1 MEVKYTKSGYEI
13 LHDPRLNKG
22 TGFTDKE
29 RDMYGLHGLLP
40 NQVEDIE
47 QQIVRVNEQVDH
59 FKESINKYVY
69 LIQLLDNN
77 QTLFFR
83 TIMDNPVKYFPLIY
97 TPTVGEACQKF
108 GHIFRRPRG
117 LYISIKDKDNIREI
131 LGNWNIKDVRVTV
144 VTDGGRILGLGDLG
158 ISGMGIPIGK
168 LALYTACAGIDPD
181 YTLPIVLDT
190 GTNNEAFLNDPLY
203 PGLKIRR
210 VKGKEYE
217 EFIEEFI
224 SSITSV
230 FPKICIQWE
239 DFAGPDAV
247 MILDK
252 YREKICT
259 FNDDI
264 QGTAGVAAAGLISAC
279 RLTGKP
285 ITEQKFLFLGAGSA
299 GTGIAGLL
307 IKILQENGLSKVE
320 ALERIWMFNSKG
332 LLVNSRSDL
341 ENYKKTF
348 AHDHEPIADFI
359 TAIRQLRPTAII
371 GVSAIGGAFTK
382 EIIETMSAINEFPL
396 IFPYS
401 NPTTHSECTAEE
413 AYKWSA
419 GKAIFAS
426 GSPFEVVELN
436 GKKFIPGQGNN
447 VFIFP
452 AMGLAVFATEVK
464 RVTDEMFICA
474 AKALAGLVSE
484 EMLKSG
490 LIYPPIS
497 EIRNVSVNVAIKIA
511 EYIFD
516 SGLAGINRPEN
527 IEKFIKSKVIYG
539 DRKFRRIHSAL
550 ARFHLELMGFTKMNL
565 FLVRELSTRQNFLI
579 ENFSQMTQNYH
590 ADFRR
595 NKIIKEIICV
605 NQRILSANIC
615 EKIYL
620 TCTKN

>member
-1 MEVKYTKSGYEI
+1 MKVKYTKSGYEI

-22 TGFTDKE
+22 TGFTDNE

-40 NQVEDIE
+40 SHVENIE

-59 FKESINKYVY
+59 FNDAINKYVY
-69 LIQLLDNN
+69 LIQMLDNN

-108 GHIFRRPRG
+108 GQIFRRPRG
-117 LYISIKDKDNIREI
+117 LYISIKDKDKIREI
-131 LGNWNIKDVRVTV
+131 LENWNVKDVRFTV

-181 YTLPIVLDT
+181 FTLPIVLDT
-190 GTNNEAFLNDPLY
+190 GTNNVTLLNDPLY
-203 PGLKIRR
+203 PGLKIHRI
-210 VKGKEYE
+210 KGKEYD

-224 SSITSV
+224 RVITNV

-264 QGTAGVAAAGLISAC
+264 QGTAGVATAGLISAC

-285 ITEQKFLFLGAGSA
+285 ITDQKFLFFGAGSA

-307 IKILQENGLSKVE
+307 VKILQENGFSTEKALS
-320 ALERIWMFNSKG
+320 RIWMFNSKG
-332 LLVNSRSDL
+332 LLVNSRTDL
-341 ENYKKTF
+341 EDYKKTF
-348 AHDHEPIADFI
+348 AHDHEPVSDFI
-359 TAIRQLRPTAII
+359 SAVKMLKPTAII
-371 GVSAIGGAFTK
+371 GVSAVGGAFNK
-382 EIIETMSAINEFPL
+382 EVIETISEINEYPL
-396 IFPYS
+396 IFPFS
-401 NPTTHSECTAEE
+401 NPTSHSECTAEE

-426 GSPFEVVELN
+426 GSPFETVELN

-452 AMGLAVFATEVK
+452 AMGMAVFATEVK

-474 AKALAGLVSE
+474 AEALAGQVSD
-484 EMLKSG
+484 EMLTSG

-497 EIRNVSVNVAIKIA
+497 EIRNVSINVAVKIA

-516 SGLAGINRPEN
+516 KGLAGIDRPES
-527 IEKFIKSKVIYG
+527 IEKYIKSKVYYP
-539 DRKFRRIHSAL
+539 AY
-550 ARFHLELMGFTKMNL
+550 N
-565 FLVRELSTRQNFLI
+565 
-579 ENFSQMTQNYH
+579 
-590 ADFRR
+590 
-595 NKIIKEIICV
+595 
-605 NQRILSANIC
+605 
-615 EKIYL
+615 
-620 TCTKN
+620 

>member
-1 MEVKYTKSGYEI
+1 MDVKYTKSGYEI

-22 TGFTDKE
+22 TGFSEKE

-40 NQVEDIE
+40 DQVENIE

-59 FKESINKYVY
+59 FNNNINKYVY
-69 LIQLLDNN
+69 LIQMLDNN

-108 GHIFRRPRG
+108 GQIFRRPRG
-117 LYISIKDKDNIREI
+117 LYISIKDKDRIREI
-131 LGNWNIKDVRVTV
+131 LGNWNIKDVRFTV

-190 GTNNEAFLNDPLY
+190 GTNNETLLNDPLY
-203 PGLKIRR
+203 PRLKIHR
-210 VKGKEYE
+210 VKGKEYD

-224 SSITSV
+224 LSITDM

-247 MILDK
+247 RILDK

-279 RLTGKP
+279 RLTGKSF
-285 ITEQKFLFLGAGSA
+285 TEQKFLFLGAGSA

-307 IKILQENGLSKVE
+307 IKILQENGLSKKE
-320 ALERIWMFNSKG
+320 ALDRIWMFNSKG
-332 LLVNSRSDL
+332 LLVNSRTDL

-348 AHDHEPIADFI
+348 AHDHEPIADFNS
-359 TAIRQLRPTAII
+359 AIRLLKPTAII

-401 NPTTHSECTAEE
+401 NPTTHSECSAEE
-413 AYKWSA
+413 AYRWSA

-484 EMLKSG
+484 DMLKSG

-527 IEKFIKSKVIYG
+527 IEKFIKSKVYFP
-539 DRKFRRIHSAL
+539 DY
-550 ARFHLELMGFTKMNL
+550 N
-565 FLVRELSTRQNFLI
+565 
-579 ENFSQMTQNYH
+579 
-590 ADFRR
+590 
-595 NKIIKEIICV
+595 
-605 NQRILSANIC
+605 
-615 EKIYL
+615 
-620 TCTKN
+620 

>member
-1 MEVKYTKSGYEI
+1 MESKYTKSGYEI

-22 TGFTDKE
+22 TAFTDNE

-40 NQVEDIE
+40 YQVENIE

-59 FKESINKYVY
+59 LKDPINKYVY
-69 LIQLLDNN
+69 LMQMLDNN

-83 TIMDNPVKYFPLIY
+83 TVMDNPVKYFPLIY

-108 GHIFRRPRG
+108 GQLFRRPRG
-117 LYISIKDKDNIREI
+117 IYISIKDKDKIREI
-131 LGNWNIKDVRVTV
+131 LENWNVRDVRVTV

-181 YTLPIVLDT
+181 YTLPIVLDA
-190 GTNNEAFLNDPLY
+190 GTNNETLLKDPLY
-203 PGLKIRR
+203 LGLRIHR
-210 VKGKEYE
+210 VRGKEYE
-217 EFIEEFI
+217 DFIDEFI
-224 SSITSV
+224 SVITNV

-247 MILDK
+247 KILDK

-285 ITEQKFLFLGAGSA
+285 ITEQKFLFFGAGSA

-307 IKILQENGLSKVE
+307 MKIMKSNGLSNE
-320 ALERIWMFNSKG
+320 DALNRIWMFNSKG
-332 LLVNSRSDL
+332 LLVNSRTDL
-341 ENYKKTF
+341 EDYKKIF
-348 AHDHEPIADFI
+348 AHDHEPISDF
-359 TAIRQLRPTAII
+359 TSAIRQLRPTAII
-371 GVSAIGGAFTK
+371 GVSAMGGAFNK
-382 EIIETMSAINEFPL
+382 EVIESMSEINEAPL
-396 IFPYS
+396 IFPFS
-401 NPTTHSECTAEE
+401 NPTSHSECTAEE
-413 AYKWSA
+413 AYRWSS
-419 GKAIFAS
+419 GRAIFAS
-426 GSPFEVVELN
+426 GSPFDTVVID
-436 GKKFIPGQGNN
+436 GRKFIPGQGNN

-474 AKALAGLVSE
+474 AEALAGQVSE
-484 EMLKSG
+484 DMRKSG

-497 EIRNVSVNVAIKIA
+497 EILNVSFNVAVKIA

-516 SGLAGINRPEN
+516 NGLAGIKRPESI
-527 IEKFIKSKVIYG
+527 IEFMKSKVYYP
-539 DRKFRRIHSAL
+539 AY
-550 ARFHLELMGFTKMNL
+550 N
-565 FLVRELSTRQNFLI
+565 
-579 ENFSQMTQNYH
+579 
-590 ADFRR
+590 
-595 NKIIKEIICV
+595 
-605 NQRILSANIC
+605 
-615 EKIYL
+615 
-620 TCTKN
+620 

>member
-47 QQIVRVNEQVDH
+47 QQIIRVNEQVDH

-307 IKILQENGLSKVE
+307 IKILQENGLSKRE
-320 ALERIWMFNSKG
+320 ALDRIWMFNSKG
-332 LLVNSRSDL
+332 LLVNSRTDL
-341 ENYKKTF
+341 ENYKKIF
-348 AHDHEPIADFI
+348 AHDHEPISDFI

-401 NPTTHSECTAEE
+401 NPTTHSECSAEE
-413 AYKWSA
+413 AYRWSA

-426 GSPFEVVELN
+426 GSPFEVVELD
-436 GKKFIPGQGNN
+436 GKKFVPGQGNN

-484 EMLKSG
+484 DMLKSG

-527 IEKFIKSKVIYG
+527 IEKFIKSKVY
-539 DRKFRRIHSAL
+539 FP
-550 ARFHLELMGFTKMNL
+550 EYN
-565 FLVRELSTRQNFLI
+565 
-579 ENFSQMTQNYH
+579 
-590 ADFRR
+590 
-595 NKIIKEIICV
+595 
-605 NQRILSANIC
+605 
-615 EKIYL
+615 
-620 TCTKN
+620 

>member
-307 IKILQENGLSKVE
+307 IKILQENGLSKRE

-332 LLVNSRSDL
+332 LLVNSRKDL

-348 AHDHEPIADFI
+348 AHDHEPISDFI
-359 TAIRQLRPTAII
+359 TAVRQLKPTAII

-527 IEKFIKSKVIYG
+527 IEKFIKSKVYFP
-539 DRKFRRIHSAL
+539 DY
-550 ARFHLELMGFTKMNL
+550 N
-565 FLVRELSTRQNFLI
+565 
-579 ENFSQMTQNYH
+579 
-590 ADFRR
+590 
-595 NKIIKEIICV
+595 
-605 NQRILSANIC
+605 
-615 EKIYL
+615 
-620 TCTKN
+620 

>member
-1 MEVKYTKSGYEI
+1 MTNLMSMEVKYTKSGYEI

-22 TGFTDKE
+22 TGFTDSE
-29 RDMYGLHGLLP
+29 RTMYGLHGLLP
-40 NQVEDIE
+40 SQVENIE

-59 FKESINKYVY
+59 FNDNINKYVY

-83 TIMDNPVKYFPLIY
+83 AIMDNPVKYFPIIY

-108 GHIFRRPRG
+108 GQIFRRPRG

-131 LGNWNIKDVRVTV
+131 LRNWSIKDVRFTV

-181 YTLPIVLDT
+181 QTLPIVLDA
-190 GTNNEAFLNDPLY
+190 GTNNESLLNDPLY
-203 PGLKIRR
+203 PGLKIHR
-210 VKGKEYE
+210 VKGKEYD
-217 EFIEEFI
+217 EFIEEFVRAV
-224 SSITSV
+224 TNV

-252 YREKICT
+252 YKEKICT

-264 QGTAGVAAAGLISAC
+264 QGTAGVATAGLISAC
-279 RLTGKP
+279 RVSGLP

-299 GTGIAGLL
+299 GTGIANLL
-307 IKILQENGLSKVE
+307 VKILQNNGLSSEE
-320 ALERIWMFNSKG
+320 ALNKIWMFNSKG
-332 LLVNSRSDL
+332 LLVSSRTDL
-341 ENYKKTF
+341 ESYKRVF
-348 AHDHEPIADFI
+348 AHDHEPVADFTEAVRKI
-359 TAIRQLRPTAII
+359 RPTAII
-371 GVSAIGGAFTK
+371 GVSATGGAFGK
-382 EIIETMSAINEFPL
+382 EVIEAMSEMNEHPI
-396 IFPYS
+396 IFPFS

-426 GSPFEVVELN
+426 GSPFEPVELN
-436 GKKFIPGQGNN
+436 GRKFIPGQGNN

-452 AMGLAVFATEVK
+452 AMGLAVYATEVK

-474 AKALAGLVSE
+474 AESLAGQVTQ
-484 EMLKSG
+484 EMLNSG

-497 EIRNVSVNVAIKIA
+497 EIRKVSINVAIKIA
-511 EYIFD
+511 ELIFHK
-516 SGLAGINRPEN
+516 GLAGIETPEN
-527 IEKFIKSKVIYG
+527 IDEFIRSKVYYP
-539 DRKFRRIHSAL
+539 AY
-550 ARFHLELMGFTKMNL
+550 N
-565 FLVRELSTRQNFLI
+565 
-579 ENFSQMTQNYH
+579 
-590 ADFRR
+590 
-595 NKIIKEIICV
+595 
-605 NQRILSANIC
+605 
-615 EKIYL
+615 
-620 TCTKN
+620 